1 MAGQAMA
8 TPRRPP
14 ATSRSSKLPKALVT
28 PGFHRSVTQDAD
40 ELMQL
45 GVDTIDKFLARESG
59 HDGSVWTPQTSSP
72 RRDSTVS
79 FSTGKVPGYSVRAVK
94 ATGQV
99 ACSAVHLANKLKD
112 PVRLREYD
120 MTILSSRVVEEVDMP
135 SFTTIQFWQG
145 VPLFPATAREFCVL
159 TAERRLPQGVIVLAA
174 RSIEH
179 PAVPPNAAYVRG
191 EIYITGFILR
201 PTSASTCTVTA
212 LRHVNLHGAAAP
224 LVRRKAED
232 MAAVVQHLQR
242 LYGTSGHVPDTTLVV
257 AAPLRDKHDVAAPES
272 STHTSI
278 CTTCSKDVEHGYSR
292 HRCVVCH
299 RIFCGDCARHAV
311 KTKQWQVLRMC
322 NLCASESRENCATD
336 ERDCR
341 ATTAK
346 PVEDHEAVTSLSRN
360 ISPATV
366 LVVGA
371 AATLVIWMEWRGQ
384 IFALVVV
391 LTMCVML
398 SHPNVIATRQ
408 HIHVKHL

>member
-59 HDGSVWTPQTSSP
+59 HDGSVWTPQTSSS

-242 LYGTSGHVPDTTLVV
+242 LYGT
-257 AAPLRDKHDVAAPES
+257 
-272 STHTSI
+272 
-278 CTTCSKDVEHGYSR
+278 
-292 HRCVVCH
+292 
-299 RIFCGDCARHAV
+299 HAV

-391 LTMCVML
+391 LTMCVM
-398 SHPNVIATRQ
+398 
-408 HIHVKHL
+408 